1 MKNWKIGKE
10 GEHENKWKGREIG
23 FIAAKPY
30 RKEKEY
36 DIQFWAL
43 CLLGQLLV
51 ASILIFPGLQTADGI
66 PQFWRLPFYD
76 YVLNSVAPAW
86 TDRSS
91 NGNV

>member
-36 DIQFWAL
+36 DIQF
-43 CLLGQLLV
+43 
-51 ASILIFPGLQTADGI
+51 
-66 PQFWRLPFYD
+66 
-76 YVLNSVAPAW
+76 
-86 TDRSS
+86 
-91 NGNV
+91 